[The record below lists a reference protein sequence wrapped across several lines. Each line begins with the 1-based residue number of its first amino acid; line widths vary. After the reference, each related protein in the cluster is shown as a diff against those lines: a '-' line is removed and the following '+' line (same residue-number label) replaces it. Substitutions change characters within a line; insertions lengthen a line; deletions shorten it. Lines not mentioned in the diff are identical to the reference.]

1 MELTY
6 EFFQQYWWFIISLL
20 GALLVFLLF
29 VQGGQ
34 TLLNVVA
41 KNDAEETLLI
51 NSLGRKWEFTF
62 TTLVVFGGAF
72 FASFPLFYSTSFGG
86 AYWLWMAILFS
97 FIIQAVS
104 YEYRSKP
111 GNFLGKKTY
120 DTFLKINGL
129 AATVLLGV
137 AVGTFFSGSDFVV
150 NKNNITDVGM
160 PVISTWQNPLHGL
173 EAILNLQNLS
183 LGLAVFFLARIQGA
197 LYFINNI
204 DNDNIYLRS
213 KRQVLINAIPF
224 VVFFLLFLAFIL
236 WGEGYELNRDTGKI
250 SLVQYKYFF
259 NLVQMYWVGVLLLI
273 GVVLVLYAILR
284 TVMQNTFR
292 SGIWFSGIGTILVV
306 LSLFFVAGYNHTAY
320 YPSVA
325 DMQSSLTIYNSSS
338 SLFTL
343 KVMSVV
349 SILVP
354 VVLAYIAYTWR
365 IMDRH
370 SITEEEMQHESEKY
384 YPSAG
389 CKIRNN
395 SLLL

>member
-1 MELTY
+1 MFEYGFL
-6 EFFQQYWWFIISLL
+6 QQYWWFIISLL
-20 GALLVFLLF
+20 GGLLVFLMF
-29 VQGGQ
+29 VQGANAMIFSSGR
-34 TLLNVVA
+34 T
-41 KNDAEETLLI
+41 EEERTMI
-51 NSLGRKWEFTF
+51 VNSTGRKWEFTF
-62 TTLVVFGGAF
+62 TTLVTFGGAF

-183 LGLAVFFLARIQGA
+183 LGLAVFFLARIQGS
-197 LYFINNI
+197 LYFMNNI
-204 DNDNIYLRS
+204 DNENIYLRS
-213 KRQVLINAIPF
+213 KRQVWINAIPF
-224 VVFFLLFLAFIL
+224 VVFFLLFLAFVL

-259 NLVQMYWVGVLLLI
+259 NLVQMFWVGMLLLV

-284 TVMQNTFR
+284 TVMAKRFR

-306 LSLFFVAGYNHTAY
+306 LSLFFIAGYNHTAY

-338 SLFTL
+338 SFFTL

-365 IMDRH
+365 IMDKH
-370 SITEEEMQHESEKY
+370 PITEEEMQGESDKY
-384 YPSAG
+384 
-389 CKIRNN
+389 
-395 SLLL
+395 